1 MGVEV
6 TQTLNVPLGGGVCGS
21 WSNPNSVKT
30 ELVELWEYAGY
41 GDILKAPTTITKHIL
56 GLHFE
61 YKQVIKCDTSRRGT
75 ETYKKK
81 EAAFL
86 STLDNLFD
94 ITNASLRSSNLI
106 TEEDRDFL
114 LNHWQNTISS
124 TRDLQTK
131 VAVEKKLARAE
142 KSLKFA
148 LSPTTPQASSS
159 LTLEPSPNGDS
170 KNSISSTEEYTP
182 KRFCS
187 RPSGFGTTVDIS
199 KDWAA

>member
-1 MGVEV
+1 M
-6 TQTLNVPLGGGVCGS
+6 
-21 WSNPNSVKT
+21 
-30 ELVELWEYAGY
+30 
-41 GDILKAPTTITKHIL
+41 L
-56 GLHFE
+56 GLHFA
-61 YKQVIKCDTSRRGT
+61 YKQVVKCNTSRRGS

-81 EAAFL
+81 ENAFL

-124 TRDLQTK
+124 TRDLK
-131 VAVEKKLARAE
+131 SEVAVEKKLARAE

-148 LSPTTPQASSS
+148 LSTTTPQASSS
-159 LTLEPSPNGDS
+159 LTLEPSSDGNS
-170 KNSISSTEEYTP
+170 KNSISFTEEYTA

-187 RPSGFGTTVDIS
+187 RPSRFGTTVDIS
-199 KDWAA
+199 KDCLKKLGPVADRLNLSDDRYICSHL

>member
-1 MGVEV
+1 MLPIFV
-6 TQTLNVPLGGGVCGS
+6 TAGRGQYSKALRLYLEQMTVQEIQYGAL
-21 WSNPNSVKT
+21 VKT
-30 ELVELWEYAGY
+30 FKVV
-41 GDILKAPTTITKHIL
+41 
-56 GLHFE
+56 GLHTVRYTDHE
-61 YKQVIKCDTSRRGT
+61 WSGVWTD
-75 ETYKKK
+75 
-81 EAAFL
+81 L
-86 STLDNLFD
+86 S
-94 ITNASLRSSNLI
+94 I

-142 KSLKFA
+142 KSLKFD

-182 KRFCS
+182 KRFYS

-199 KDWAA
+199 IGDSPRTA